1 MGKMNYSLVLR
12 RNPAKKDEPKK
23 YYASAQTTG
32 AFTFQQLSERIA
44 DRSTASIADVSLV
57 IKNLLKVMTDE
68 LQNGNTVLVDDIG
81 TFRLGFSSKGVAK
94 ISDFSTDM
102 IKRVHVVFYP
112 SVALKASCTGLQF
125 EMTTTRAIQ
134 AKALKDAKAGTNPVV
149 DPGTGGTGG
158 TGGTVTPGA

>member
-32 AFTFQQLSERIA
+32 VFTFQQLSERIA

-68 LQNGNTVLVDDIG
+68 LQNGNTVLVDDIVLSVWA
-81 TFRLGFSSKGVAK
+81 FRARAWPKYRLQHRYDQKGACGVL
-94 ISDFSTDM
+94 SVGSTE
-102 IKRVHVVFYP
+102 
-112 SVALKASCTGLQF
+112 SVLHRFAVRHDYHA
-125 EMTTTRAIQ
+125 
-134 AKALKDAKAGTNPVV
+134 
-149 DPGTGGTGG
+149 GGTGKG
-158 TGGTVTPGA
+158 LEGCQGGNKSCR